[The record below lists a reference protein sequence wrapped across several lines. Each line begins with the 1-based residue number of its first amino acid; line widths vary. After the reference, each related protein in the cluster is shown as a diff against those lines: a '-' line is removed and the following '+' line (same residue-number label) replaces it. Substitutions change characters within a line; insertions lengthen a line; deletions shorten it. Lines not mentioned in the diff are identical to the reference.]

1 MVQDLGRSRSR
12 SSEQPHITI
21 DRIMNITLD
30 IKTLL
35 TIGGFVAILGGF
47 YYSTQHRLT
56 SLEENLSHISQ
67 QQDTQ
72 SGELKQIKKQ
82 LRKKK

>member
-1 MVQDLGRSRSR
+1 MLKSVRKESQSGD
-12 SSEQPHITI
+12 QPHITI
-21 DRIMNITLD
+21 DKKMNITLD

-56 SLEENLSHISQ
+56 SLETTIAHISQ
-67 QQDTQ
+67 QQDAQ
-72 SGELKQIKKQ
+72 SGELRVIKKQ